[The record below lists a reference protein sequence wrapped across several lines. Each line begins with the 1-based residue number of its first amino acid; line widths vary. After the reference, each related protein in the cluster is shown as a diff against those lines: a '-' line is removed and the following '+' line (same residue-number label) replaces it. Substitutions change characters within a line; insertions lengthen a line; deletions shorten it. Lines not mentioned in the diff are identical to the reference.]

1 MAAARRNWLARL
13 NAAARRFVGVRSGSA
28 TVELALILPVAIS
41 ILGLVVFGGE
51 GMSIKRKVTL
61 ATRDVGDLVAQT
73 ALASSANTSGV
84 ATIDAATLNYYLSLS
99 SLIVYPYDP
108 TQLAFEV
115 SEILVS
121 PPSTTATVV
130 WSQGYDGGT
139 ARACNSTVT
148 LSSDVVQALPTTASS
163 YLILAESQYNYQPPG
178 IGNTLGAFSITAQI
192 FMVPRSASQI
202 ALNPKSLLRR

>member
-1 MAAARRNWLARL
+1 MSV
-13 NAAARRFVGVRSGSA
+13 AARRFVGARSGSA

-73 ALASSANTSGV
+73 ALAASANTSGV
-84 ATIDAATLNYYLSLS
+84 ATIDATTLNYYLSLS

-115 SEILVS
+115 SGFWSAHRVRPRLSCGAKAMTAGRRAPATPPLPCRRMS
-121 PPSTTATVV
+121 P
-130 WSQGYDGGT
+130 G
-139 ARACNSTVT
+139 
-148 LSSDVVQALPTTASS
+148 
-163 YLILAESQYNYQPPG
+163 PPHH
-178 IGNTLGAFSITAQI
+178 
-192 FMVPRSASQI
+192 RHSAI
-202 ALNPKSLLRR
+202 